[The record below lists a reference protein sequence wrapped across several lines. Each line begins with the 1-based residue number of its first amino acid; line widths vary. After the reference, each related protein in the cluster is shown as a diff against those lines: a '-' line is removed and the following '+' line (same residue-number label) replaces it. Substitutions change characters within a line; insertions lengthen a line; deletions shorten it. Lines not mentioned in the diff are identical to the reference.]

1 LSFIS
6 VIINIV
12 FVNAV
17 VLKEIIDVTHSSSLA
32 KLSVLAIVVIPTIM
46 TISMHGYVL
55 AVGEPGYQLTV
66 KVSSYPFGTST
77 LGISITTENGY
88 TDHADVAT
96 SGVTSWM
103 FNIPANQG
111 SSVRVCVNSD
121 NSSEERCSTYNTTGI
136 DMSVSL
142 SPPSSNSNR
151 YVYPGNTYYIY
162 LGYRHDYDFHHDRD
176 HWFGGH
182 ENGRDHWFGGH
193 QDSGNNGV
201 GAYGGHRDTG
211 NNGNGGNQNSGN
223 IGSGNNGNGGN
234 QNSGNNGVGGYGGHR
249 DTGNNGNGGNQNS
262 GNIGSG
268 NNGFGGHQD
277 HWYGGH
283 QDSGNIGNGG
293 NQNSGNN
300 GFGSGNNGLG
310 NNRHQESGNHGV
322 TQPADHSHHLSDGAP
337 MMNAESSDDDSDLS

>member
-1 LSFIS
+1 
-6 VIINIV
+6 
-12 FVNAV
+12 
-17 VLKEIIDVTHSSSLA
+17 
-32 KLSVLAIVVIPTIM
+32 M

-151 YVYPGNTYYIY
+151 YYVYPGNTYYIY
-162 LGYRHDYDFHHDRD
+162 PGYSHDYYFHHD
-176 HWFGGH
+176 
-182 ENGRDHWFGGH
+182 RDHWFGGH
-193 QDSGNNGV
+193 QDSGNNAV
-201 GAYGGHRDTG
+201 GHHDTG
-211 NNGNGGNQNSGN
+211 NIGNGGNQNNGN

-234 QNSGNNGVGGYGGHR
+234 QNNGNN
-249 DTGNNGNGGNQNS
+249 
-262 GNIGSG
+262 
-268 NNGFGGHQD
+268 GGHQD

-283 QDSGNIGNGG
+283 QDSGNVANGG
-293 NQNSGNN
+293 NHNSGNN
-300 GFGSGNNGLG
+300 GFGG
-310 NNRHQESGNHGV
+310 HQESGNHGV
-322 TQPADHSHHLSDGAP
+322 TQPADHSHHLTDGAP
-337 MMNAESSDDDSDLS
+337 MMNAESSDDDSDFS